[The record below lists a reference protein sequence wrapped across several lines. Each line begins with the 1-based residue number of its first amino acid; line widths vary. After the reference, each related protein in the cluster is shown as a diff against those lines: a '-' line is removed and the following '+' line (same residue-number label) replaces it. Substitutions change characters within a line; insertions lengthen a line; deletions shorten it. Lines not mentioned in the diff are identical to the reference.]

1 MDILKAFSLI
11 NENHHINIQGTV
23 DNPLF
28 QANQIGKILGIINIS
43 DAIKNFEKDECYL
56 VLNYTAFGI
65 KETNFLTEIGL
76 YKLLGRSR
84 KPIASIFQK
93 WMINTIKEIRVN
105 GMYNL
110 KQENEVDKNLMVIK
124 NELKTHS
131 VYLDAYDNKKVV
143 YVCKLKNVDDK
154 MLIKI
159 GKSEHLTKR
168 MRQIL
173 DTYNDVTPTL
183 INVFESTDFS
193 TFEAHIHK
201 DNFIKKYRFNEKT
214 KHDGDSREIYLVN
227 KEEYNEIIKN
237 IKIIKKNY
245 DNNDLQIL
253 EKQIQLE
260 DKKKETAQIEI
271 ERLKLQTTLTDIEL
285 KKRELEL
292 EIKKLEQDIANK
304 KEDNVVED
312 DIDEEEEDEVS
323 DEEPDLFTIKKR
335 NPGSRIPKVYQYHP
349 DNLEVPIKMYNGQ
362 AEVEREIPS
371 CSPSPLKKASQNN
384 TIYKGFR
391 WLFVNRTEEP
401 PAKLEPTK
409 ITKRMSPEIHFIAM
423 IDIKQTK
430 ILAVYSNQKEAIEAR
445 NMKCNSFTRAIQQE
459 TISSGHYWNF
469 FDKCPEE
476 MQTEFLSHS
485 KLPEKYIRA
494 TCKRVQQIDPKTNEV
509 IKTYNSN
516 RDVCTSAQIANGTL
530 KRITETG
537 EIYNGYK
544 WKVCV

>member
-28 QANQIGKILGIINIS
+28 QANQIGKILGIINIRES
-43 DAIKNFEKDECYL
+43 IKDYHEDERSVSL
-56 VLNYTAFGI
+56 TDTAFGI

-154 MLIKI
+154 MMIKI

-193 TFEAHIHK
+193 NFEAHIHK
-201 DNFIKKYRFNEKT
+201 DNFIKKYKFNEKT

-227 KEEYNEIIKN
+227 KEEYSEIIKN

-245 DNNDLQIL
+245 DNND
-253 EKQIQLE
+253 
-260 DKKKETAQIEI
+260 
-271 ERLKLQTTLTDIEL
+271 R
-285 KKRELEL
+285 
-292 EIKKLEQDIANK
+292 
-304 KEDNVVED
+304 
-312 DIDEEEEDEVS
+312 
-323 DEEPDLFTIKKR
+323 P
-335 NPGSRIPKVYQYHP
+335 
-349 DNLEVPIKMYNGQ
+349 
-362 AEVEREIPS
+362 
-371 CSPSPLKKASQNN
+371 QN
-384 TIYKGFR
+384 
-391 WLFVNRTEEP
+391 
-401 PAKLEPTK
+401 
-409 ITKRMSPEIHFIAM
+409 
-423 IDIKQTK
+423 
-430 ILAVYSNQKEAIEAR
+430 
-445 NMKCNSFTRAIQQE
+445 
-459 TISSGHYWNF
+459 
-469 FDKCPEE
+469 
-476 MQTEFLSHS
+476 
-485 KLPEKYIRA
+485 
-494 TCKRVQQIDPKTNEV
+494 
-509 IKTYNSN
+509 
-516 RDVCTSAQIANGTL
+516 
-530 KRITETG
+530 
-537 EIYNGYK
+537 
-544 WKVCV
+544 

>member
-28 QANQIGKILGIINIS
+28 QANQIGKILGILNIRES
-43 DAIKNFEKDECYL
+43 IKDYDEDERSVSL
-56 VLNYTAFGI
+56 TDTAFGI

-154 MLIKI
+154 MMIKI

-201 DNFIKKYRFNEKT
+201 DNFIKKYKFNEKT

-227 KEEYNEIIKN
+227 KEEYSEIIKN

-245 DNNDLQIL
+245 DNNELQIL

-260 DKKKETAQIEI
+260 DKKI
-271 ERLKLQTTLTDIEL
+271 ERIRLQTPITEIEL
-285 KKRELEL
+285 KQKEFKLKEKELEL
-292 EIKKLEQDIANK
+292 EIKKLEQDIAHN
-304 KEDNVVED
+304 KEDIVVED
-312 DIDEEEEDEVS
+312 EIDEDHADEVS
-323 DEEPDLFTIKKR
+323 DEEPGLFTIKKR

-391 WLFVNRTEEP
+391 WLFVNRADEP

-485 KLPEKYIRA
+485 KLPEKYVRA
-494 TCKRVQQIDPKTNEV
+494 TCKQVQQIDPKTNEV
-509 IKTYNSN
+509 IKTYSSN
-516 RDVCTSAQIANGTL
+516 RDVCTSAQISNGTL
-530 KRITETG
+530 KRITETD

-544 WKVCV
+544 WKVCM